1 MIRILALAL
10 AMGIGSIG
18 CQQINKV
25 PGPDGGGS
33 GGGLG
38 YGQGEIDDAIWD
50 PVNANPDYFASET
63 VYFDFDSASVKASEQ
78 SKVDTVA
85 GFLTSNPGSAVS
97 VEGHCDERG
106 TEEYNLALGERR
118 AQAVREYLI
127 NSGVS
132 PAAVRTLSFGEAR
145 PAVDAQNESAYAQN
159 RRGEFVLYRPVAQ

>member
-1 MIRILALAL
+1 
-10 AMGIGSIG
+10 MGLGSIG

-25 PGPDGGGS
+25 PGPDGDGMGT
-33 GGGLG
+33 LG
-38 YGQGEIDDAIWD
+38 YEQGNIDDSIWD
-50 PVNANPDYFASET
+50 PINANPDYFASET
-63 VYFDFDSASVKASEQ
+63 VYFDFDSAAVKTSEAS
-78 SKVDTVA
+78 KIDTVS

-97 VEGHCDERG
+97 IEGHCDERG

-132 PAAVRTLSFGEAR
+132 PNAVRTLSFGEAR
-145 PAVDAQNESAYAQN
+145 PAVDAQTESAYAQN